1 MCMFCRSLFVP
12 LSLFLWPLCCLSFF
26 DLRILITPLVYSN
39 SSYHS
44 EIPCIDG
51 VLEDLFRI
59 GNSICSNH
67 FVFRKRTVL
76 QCLVSM
82 IDPRSIYV
90 FITQIVN
97 QNLDQN
103 YLRTLNILDKNMA
116 IKWAYSWMFKLQL
129 INRSQKNIPTH
140 L

>member
-1 MCMFCRSLFVP
+1 MFCRSLFVP

-51 VLEDLFRI
+51 VFRI

-116 IKWAYSWMFKLQL
+116 IKWAYSWMFKLQQ

>member
-1 MCMFCRSLFVP
+1 
-12 LSLFLWPLCCLSFF
+12 
-26 DLRILITPLVYSN
+26 
-39 SSYHS
+39 
-44 EIPCIDG
+44 
-51 VLEDLFRI
+51 
-59 GNSICSNH
+59 
-67 FVFRKRTVL
+67 
-76 QCLVSM
+76 VSM

-116 IKWAYSWMFKLQL
+116 IKWAYSWMFKLQQ